1 MARVDL
7 VPAEAA
13 QLDPARERRV
23 RGESGLAEGEGAD
36 PPAAS
41 PRRMA
46 PDGAAGSRQG
56 SYFMMAAAPRRAA
69 AGPKRKRG

>member
-23 RGESGLAEGEGAD
+23 RGGRGLPGE
-36 PPAAS
+36 AAGT
-41 PRRMA
+41 PRRPPRGGWA
-46 PDGAAGSRQG
+46 RIAADGALTS
-56 SYFMMAAAPRRAA
+56 
-69 AGPKRKRG
+69 